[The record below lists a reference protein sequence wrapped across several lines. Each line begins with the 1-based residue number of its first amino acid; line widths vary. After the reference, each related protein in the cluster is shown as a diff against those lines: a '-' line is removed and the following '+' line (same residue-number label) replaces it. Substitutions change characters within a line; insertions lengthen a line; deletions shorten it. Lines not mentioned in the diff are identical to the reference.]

1 MPRVAYGLIP
11 LLFLPLLP
19 LALTGEGTKQLS
31 LKIVDP
37 SRPVHVHAWL
47 KDPAKPITARLEVKG
62 TNARKTL
69 HAFDWDW
76 SQTISAPNAGTTI
89 TLDLPEGV
97 DAELR
102 YSTGI
107 APGVSMA
114 TAAPV
119 KVNEPIE
126 AEADERP
133 FIPEQANDAAALAQ
147 GVHWYKFTAPPQDTM
162 LALSVDTPLRE
173 LPMDID
179 LFDAQGTPYREG
191 DHLYR
196 PEATQNLPGLAA
208 FRTRRIRAN
217 QQYFVRVAANHPSY
231 TLHLNTF
238 EAPPYL
244 RDPQKAVRTGLDY
257 LVALGDSWLANIPR
271 RGSVATRDTIPHADT
286 QNCVACHPT
295 QFTARAA
302 LTAKANGYM
311 PPAALQRILDQL
323 ENNPRPLPGHH
334 GATWSRMIFSAR
346 TISSRLPLLL
356 VAGGRQR
363 PDITQGAV
371 RFLELHYKDRDTLA
385 GEEADGASPAVSP
398 IEIALQSWQTYGLA
412 DPNHPR
418 RVQLAKFIETFDP
431 KNVVDLNWKLIA
443 FAELGRPT
451 DALAKT
457 LLQHQRPNGTFAYDF
472 GTSAPSAD
480 FVSYHA
486 LYALAKAGVRSQKLI
501 DYTLSRQQA
510 WGGWQGEPVVKAFH
524 TPFRETQFAIMA
536 LSTLFP
542 EKHSNVQVTSA
553 GRKANPASTR
563 KTERI
568 EAALQLRH
576 RANAGEPA
584 PLLATLQ
591 SSDPRVRWTGLYA
604 FTAHFRAATQ
614 SAALR
619 DALTH
624 LVANDPAPANRM
636 LAAQALTR
644 WNTWDPAPA
653 ILDALAARV
662 KVEPD
667 HRVRRSLQEGIY
679 NILDDNIGYAES
691 WMRAMSREEDRQK
704 TVAAMHA
711 RSGQQSRILAKHLT
725 GDGAL
730 HILNAMWDLP
740 LRHMAIP
747 QANKDRA
754 EVVLPAYYAEFR
766 EGVAD
771 FDQYPPYSEAVGF
784 EYATSNGFH
793 KTRVGNDS
801 DLIDLTGAGPEL
813 ENALIAFIEGSNPD
827 LAIAA
832 VKAGSSLGGAMTPR
846 FTAAVL
852 RRASMQQDEVA
863 KSIAYVYASDA
874 RGTLPAGESEEL
886 RKALIAAVPR
896 APQLALGVAA
906 KLPFGTTLL
915 RDPELVSAIEKQ
927 LFAPQPPAS
936 AIQAAAVFPR
946 VADGP
951 LIRTVILDA
960 LTSGDRSR
968 EAAAV
973 ELVVRNYF
981 ANPTVQ
987 ALAAQFGRAAKGRV
1001 RRLMVDSLDPE
1012 RFALNV
1018 SALSLYN
1025 NPGGAKFLEQ
1035 DANLFSNEVVQDF
1048 VRDSLRDPYPQVR
1061 RATEDLIRQQSSL
1074 RRVLGMQTAPPKA
1087 DVKPLDY
1094 EYFVAKVQPL
1104 LAKPGEDGK
1113 ACVQCHASH
1122 GKFPLRLPS
1131 HKTGF
1136 TEAQSRQN
1144 YDFIQRVINRDEPRK
1159 SLVLIKPTRPNDS
1172 AGDPNLFLATHAGG
1186 QRWQGNDTSEQYE
1199 TILNWIRGARNP

>member
-1 MPRVAYGLIP
+1 MPRVAYWLP
-11 LLFLPLLP
+11 FLSLPLLP
-19 LALTGEGTKQLS
+19 LVLIGEGTTTQQVS
-31 LKIVDP
+31 LQIVDP

-47 KDPAKPITARLEVKG
+47 KDPAKPVTARLEVKG
-62 TNARKTL
+62 TGARKTL
-69 HAFDWDW
+69 HKFDWDW
-76 SQTISAPNAGTTI
+76 SQTIRVSKAGTI
-89 TLDLPEGV
+89 TLEVPEGV
-97 DAELR
+97 GAELR
-102 YSTGI
+102 YGTGI
-107 APGVSMA
+107 VPGASMA
-114 TAAPV
+114 TAATV
-119 KVNEPIE
+119 RLNDAVN

-133 FIPEQANDAAALAQ
+133 FLPETANDAAALVQ
-147 GVHWYKFTAPPQDTM
+147 GVHWYKFIAPLQDTM
-162 LALSVDTPLRE
+162 LSLTVDTPLRE
-173 LPMDID
+173 VPMDVD
-179 LFDAQGTPYREG
+179 LFDAQGAPYREG

-196 PEATQNLPGLAA
+196 PEATQNLPGLAS
-208 FRTRRIRAN
+208 FRVRRIRAN

-231 TLHLNTF
+231 TLRLETF

-244 RDPQKAVRTGLDY
+244 RDPHKAVRTGLNY

-311 PPAALQRILDQL
+311 PPAAVYRILDQL
-323 ENNPRPLPGHH
+323 ENNPRPLPGHD

-356 VAGGRQR
+356 AAGGRER

-398 IEIALQSWQTYGLA
+398 MEIALQSWQTYGLA

-418 RVQLAKFIETFDP
+418 RAQLAKLIETFEP

-451 DALAKT
+451 DALAKS
-457 LLQHQRPNGTFAYDF
+457 LLQHQRPDGTFAYDF
-472 GTSAPSAD
+472 GTSATSAD

-501 DYTLSRQQA
+501 DYTLSHQQT
-510 WGGWQGEPVVKAFH
+510 WGGWQGEPVAKAFN

-542 EKHSNVQVTSA
+542 ANGVEA
-553 GRKANPASTR
+553 RAERRKRNPASTQ
-563 KTERI
+563 KAERI
-568 EAALQLRH
+568 EAAVQLRE

-584 PLLATLQ
+584 PLLAALQ
-591 SSDPRVRWTGLYA
+591 SSDPRVRWSGLYA
-604 FTAHFRAATQ
+604 FTAHFRAATRFPV
-614 SAALR
+614 LR
-619 DALTH
+619 DALSH
-624 LVANDPAPANRM
+624 VAANDPAEANRL

-653 ILDALAARV
+653 ILDTLAARA

-667 HRVRRSLQEGIY
+667 LRVRRSLQEGIY

-704 TVAAMHA
+704 TVDAMHA
-711 RSGQQSRILAKHLT
+711 RSAEQGRILAKHLK
-725 GDGAL
+725 GNGAI
-730 HILNAMWDLP
+730 HVLNAMWDLP

-747 QANKDRA
+747 QTNKDRA

-766 EGVAD
+766 EGVPD
-771 FDQYPPYSEAVGF
+771 FDQYRPYSEAVSF
-784 EYATSNGFH
+784 EYAASNGFH

-813 ENALIAFIEGSNPD
+813 ENALIAYIEGKDQD

-832 VKAGSSLGGAMTPR
+832 VKAGSSLGGAMTSR

-852 RRASMQQDEVA
+852 RRMARSGEVA
-863 KSIAYVYASDA
+863 QAIAYVYGGDA

-886 RKALIAAVPR
+886 RKALIDALAQ
-896 APQLALGVAA
+896 APQLALEVAA
-906 KLPFGTTLL
+906 KLPFGTTLV
-915 RDPELVSAIEKQ
+915 RDPALVAAVEKQ

-946 VADGP
+946 IADGP

-960 LTSGDRSR
+960 LACGDRSR

-987 ALAAQFGRAAKGRV
+987 ALATQFGRAAKGRV
-1001 RRLMVDSLDPE
+1001 RRMMVDSLDPE

-1048 VRDSLRDPYPQVR
+1048 VRESLHDADPQVR
-1061 RATEDLIRQQSSL
+1061 RATEDLVRQQASL
-1074 RRVLGMQTAPPKA
+1074 RRVLGIQSIPK
-1087 DVKPLDY
+1087 VVTKPLDY
-1094 EYFVAKVQPL
+1094 EYFVTKVQPL

-1136 TEAQSRQN
+1136 SEAQSRQN

-1159 SLVLIKPTRPNDS
+1159 SLILIKPTRPNDS

-1199 TILNWIRGARNP
+1199 TILNWIRGAAKSQ